1 MVKKNRKI
9 RKSSLKVILFS
20 LCILIPVIFISFAAV
35 KSYMAG
41 HVSEEPSPKSSV
53 DKEVESKEPTQSADT
68 EAKEEEPEVIEEEEE
83 VIEQVTELP
92 EGKIVYLTF
101 DDGPSQYTETLLA
114 ILKEHG
120 VSATFFMQGVNLQKE
135 ILQGSVKKAVE
146 EGHYIGAH
154 SMTHDFN
161 KLYKQNQFVPEML
174 ETLQLIA
181 DITGTNPKLTRPPYG
196 SAPGLNSKQSR
207 EPIVQSDIKVWDWTI
222 DSKDWALSG
231 QPGQIVQNI
240 KNETTRDTE
249 VVLMHEKQQ
258 TIDALP
264 DIIRFYKEQGYS
276 FVAYHPAH
284 HFSINFQYDDRL

>member
-1 MVKKNRKI
+1 MVNKKRKI
-9 RKSSLKVILFS
+9 RKSSLKVVLLS
-20 LCILIPVIFISFAAV
+20 LCILIPIIFISFSAV

-41 HVSEEPSPKSSV
+41 HVSEEPSPKNALE
-53 DKEVESKEPTQSADT
+53 KEDQSKESSQSNKT
-68 EAKEEEPEVIEEEEE
+68 EAKEEEPEVIEEEE
-83 VIEQVTELP
+83 VIEQVPALP

-101 DDGPSQYTETLLA
+101 DDGPSQYTETLLS
-114 ILKEHG
+114 ILKEHD
-120 VSATFFMQGVNLQKE
+120 VSATFFMQGVNLQKDH
-135 ILQGSVKKAVE
+135 LQEHVKRAVE

-181 DITGTNPKLTRPPYG
+181 DITGTDPKLTRPPYG
-196 SAPGLNSKQSR
+196 SAPGLNSEKSR
-207 EPIVQSDIKVWDWTI
+207 EPIVESDIKVWDWTI

-231 QPGQIVQNI
+231 QPGQIVQNV
-240 KNETTRDTE
+240 KNETSRDTE

>member
-53 DKEVESKEPTQSADT
+53 NKEVESKEPTQSADT
-68 EAKEEEPEVIEEEEE
+68 EAKEEEE
-83 VIEQVTELP
+83 VIEQVPELP

-101 DDGPSQYTETLLA
+101 DDGPSQYTKKLLA

-135 ILQGSVKKAVE
+135 SLQESVKKAVE
-146 EGHYIGAH
+146 DGHYIGAH

-161 KLYKQNQFVPEML
+161 KLYKQNQFVPEMK

-181 DITGTNPKLTRPPYG
+181 DITGTDPNLTRPPYG
-196 SAPGLNSKQSR
+196 SAPGLNSEQSR

-231 QPGQIVQNI
+231 QPEQIVQNI
-240 KNETTRDTE
+240 KNETSRDTE

-264 DIIRFYKEQGYS
+264 DIIRFYKEKGYS